1 MHAYVSIY
9 AIFFINDPAPAEIY
23 TLSLHDALPIYDGRR
38 AHLFNSK
45 SRSAIEQTSAS
56 SFVGSAGSSGSQ
68 PHNCLP
74 FDVETFII
82 VVRRA
87 QIQSVSG
94 KLDLV
99 DRKRAFPTDV
109 SWKGHTL
116 AI

>member
-56 SFVGSAGSSGSQ
+56 SFVGSAGSSGAQ
-68 PHNCLP
+68 PRSEEHTSELQSPMYLVCRLLLEKKTE
-74 FDVETFII
+74 ET
-82 VVRRA
+82 A
-87 QIQSVSG
+87 SAGGGEDQQEELE
-94 KLDLV
+94 KQLQN
-99 DRKRAFPTDV
+99 P
-109 SWKGHTL
+109 
-116 AI
+116 